1 MCYNIPVIEAL
12 HSDPGSSA
20 LYIFPTK
27 ALAQDQLR
35 ATRELL
41 LAAFGHEGP
50 QIDVRLRLRLQFDN
64 YSSGLRFAHIAHS
77 CICHLLS
84 Q

>member
-50 QIDVRLRLRLQFDN
+50 QIDVRIRP
-64 YSSGLRFAHIAHS
+64 SSLATEVYDGDTPMDKRS
-77 CICHLLS
+77 E
-84 Q
+84 